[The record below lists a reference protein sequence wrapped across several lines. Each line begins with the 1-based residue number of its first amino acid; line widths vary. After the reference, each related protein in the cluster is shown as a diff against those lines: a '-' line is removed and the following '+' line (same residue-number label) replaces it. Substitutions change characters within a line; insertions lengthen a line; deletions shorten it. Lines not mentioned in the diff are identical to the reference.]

1 MNTIT
6 KADIDKF
13 TAKGLKFYINNAL
26 ITSNATLK
34 GTLKFVANSNTV
46 INSAKIR
53 DWDGFDKN
61 FTITSDKKTA
71 TFTTASGTEYEVPTV
86 ETPSTSTPPVDP
98 YLNAVKQSDIDS
110 YTAKNVVLYV
120 NDVIA
125 KDGTKLTGK
134 LKFVANSGYLVE
146 NAVIR
151 DLDGFSNNF
160 VLTGDSKT
168 ATFTTVTG
176 TQYSAPTIS
185 TVMETK
191 EVKGLNAVYE
201 LTADLLRTFTAK
213 RFVGF
218 NGQNATDY
226 GRYILGLIELPFK
239 VPSQYVKGKQNI
251 QLGGYDTGVNA
262 DLLNIDKITLDLGEI
277 TIPLK
282 FNNSLDFQNVTG
294 VLYLPYSPPI
304 TIEPKYFVGQKL
316 RVEYIINM
324 YNGECIINIYSTK
337 TNGVIIRQN
346 IDLNIAIPF
355 AQIET
360 NPTIN
365 SPSNIKIGGF
375 NGLKQPYIEVLR
387 NDVILSN
394 GFFTIPVLAEKPLQ
408 GEKGFIQVNEV
419 NLQVNATDSERENII
434 SLLNKGVIIK

>member
-1 MNTIT
+1 MNTVT

-13 TAKGLKFYINNAL
+13 TAEGLEFYINNVL
-26 ITSNATLK
+26 VTGNATLQ
-34 GTLKFVANSNTV
+34 GTLKFIANSNTV

-53 DWDGFDKN
+53 DWDGFDNN
-61 FTITSDKKTA
+61 FTISSDKKTA
-71 TFTTASGTEYEVPTV
+71 TYKTDSGTEYEVPTV
-86 ETPSTSTPPVDP
+86 ATSSTVPIDP
-98 YLNAVKQSDIDS
+98 YLNAVKQSDIDN
-110 YTAKNVVLYV
+110 YTAKNTVLYV

-125 KDGTKLTGK
+125 TNGTKLTGV
-134 LKFVANSGYLVE
+134 LKFVANSGYLIE

-160 VLTGDSKT
+160 VLSGDSKSV
-168 ATFTTVTG
+168 TFTTVTG
-176 TQYSAPTIS
+176 TQYSAPTVE

-201 LTADLLRTFTAK
+201 LTPDLLRTFTAK

-218 NGQNATDY
+218 NGQNETDY

-262 DLLNIDKITLDLGEI
+262 DLLSIDKITLDLGEI

-294 VLYLPYSPPI
+294 VLYLPYSLPI
-304 TIEPKYFVGQKL
+304 TIEPKYFVGQKIG
-316 RVEYIINM
+316 VEYIINM

-387 NDVILSN
+387 NDAMLSN
-394 GFFTIPVLAEKPLQ
+394 GFFTIPVLDEKPLQ
-408 GEKGFIQVNEV
+408 GETGFLKIDEIKLN
-419 NLQVNATDSERENII
+419 VNAHDNECENII
-434 SLLNKGVIIK
+434 SLLTKGVIIK

>member
-1 MNTIT
+1 MNTVT

-13 TAKGLKFYINNAL
+13 TAEGLEFYINNVL
-26 ITSNATLK
+26 VTGNATLQ
-34 GTLKFVANSNTV
+34 GTLKFIANSNTV

-53 DWDGFDKN
+53 DWDGYDNN
-61 FTITSDKKTA
+61 FTISSDKKTA
-71 TFTTASGTEYEVPTV
+71 TYKTDSGTEYEVPTV
-86 ETPSTSTPPVDP
+86 ATSSTVPIDP
-98 YLNAVKQSDIDS
+98 YLNAVKQSDIDN
-110 YTAKNVVLYV
+110 YTDKNVVLYV

-125 KDGTKLTGK
+125 TNGTKLTGV
-134 LKFVANSGYLVE
+134 LKFVANSGYLIE

-160 VLTGDSKT
+160 VLSGDSKS

-176 TQYSAPTIS
+176 TQYSAPTVE

-201 LTADLLRTFTAK
+201 LTPDLLRTFTAK

-218 NGQNATDY
+218 NGQNETDY

-262 DLLNIDKITLDLGEI
+262 DLLSIDKITLDLGEI

-294 VLYLPYSPPI
+294 VLYLPYSLPI
-304 TIEPKYFVGQKL
+304 TIEPKYFVGQKIG
-316 RVEYIINM
+316 VEYIINM

-387 NDVILSN
+387 NDAMLSN
-394 GFFTIPVLAEKPLQ
+394 GFFTIPVLDEKPLQ
-408 GEKGFIQVNEV
+408 GETGFLKIDEIKLN
-419 NLQVNATDSERENII
+419 VNAHDNECENII
-434 SLLNKGVIIK
+434 SLLTKGVIIK